1 MVVFLMRIFLNCS
14 ASSPKQRF
22 LQQLSC
28 TVQRGFAQQARYL
41 AYLLHNAIDVP
52 PDSGV
57 VGLSVEMHVVPIP
70 GVAFS
75 DCVVLGDDLADG
87 EVDGAPVVP
96 SYLLN

>member
-1 MVVFLMRIFLNCS
+1 MVLPNR
-14 ASSPKQRF
+14 RD
-22 LQQLSC
+22 
-28 TVQRGFAQQARYL
+28 T
-41 AYLLHNAIDVP
+41 LLTFCIIP

-57 VGLSVEMHVVPIP
+57 VGLSVGMHVVPIP